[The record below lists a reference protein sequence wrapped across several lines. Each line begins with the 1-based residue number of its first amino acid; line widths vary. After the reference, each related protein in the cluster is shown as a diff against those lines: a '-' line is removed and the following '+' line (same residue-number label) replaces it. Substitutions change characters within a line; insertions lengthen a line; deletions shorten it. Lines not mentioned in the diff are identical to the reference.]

1 MEMRPI
7 TGFRRADGRVGIRN
21 HVVVL
26 PMDTLS
32 NASCERI
39 AAMIPGVLAIPHGYG
54 RVQFGDELDLM
65 FATLIGTGSNAN
77 VAAVVVVGIDDMWT
91 DRVVAGIAETGKP
104 VVGLP

>member
-1 MEMRPI
+1 MRPI
-7 TGFRRADGRVGIRN
+7 TGFRRADGCVGIRN

-26 PMDTLS
+26 PMDALS

-39 AAMIPGVLAIPHGYG
+39 AAIIPGVRAIPHGYG

-77 VAAVVVVGIDDMWT
+77 VAAVVVVGNDDMWT